1 MERICQWSREMNACK
16 SLGQNCQ
23 GMNSQAQL
31 HAETLSLA
39 AVTAIGAWSGIVAS
53 KDHRGAKDST

>member
-16 SLGQNCQ
+16 SLGQNCE

-31 HAETLSLA
+31 RAETLSLA
-39 AVTAIGAWSGIVAS
+39 AVTAIGAWSGIVTS
-53 KDHRGAKDST
+53 KDHKGAKDWT